1 MSLVIPTDV
10 SDQQIR
16 EFQFLYWKHFKKKMT
31 VEEAR
36 AEAITFLQFM
46 TTIIDN
52 SPNFMC
58 DKSCLS

>member
-36 AEAITFLQFM
+36 REAITFLQFM
-46 TTIIDN
+46 TAVIDGN
-52 SPNFMC
+52 EAFM
-58 DKSCLS
+58 D

>member
-10 SDQQIR
+10 TEQEIR
-16 EFQFLYWKHFKKKMT
+16 EFQFLYWKHFKKNMT

-46 TTIIDN
+46 TAVIDGN
-52 SPNFMC
+52 EAFH
-58 DKSCLS
+58 D